1 MWTTGVTVVI
11 ISMISDD
18 CDSDVRSPMMADC
31 CIIIDDERDRQIF
44 TYLFPTDHTKAYKTK
59 PQCPQ
64 PTKTT
69 KIHTF
74 SRNLA
79 ISQFHDRNR
88 RWWWPIDASSPMMS
102 VTDGRR
108 RQRTNIIDLWEV
120 LYAKGPKG
128 QTDQH
133 EVFRDQTLFVPVKT
147 VSCSTQTLVGE

>member
-18 CDSDVRSPMMADC
+18 CDSDVRSPMMADGSPMIADC

-44 TYLFPTDHTKAYKTK
+44 TYLFPTDHTKPYKTK

-102 VTDGRR
+102 VTLTDTDRR
-108 RQRTNIIDLWEV
+108 RQRTHIIDLWEV

-128 QTDQH
+128 QKW
-133 EVFRDQTLFVPVKT
+133 PVELT
-147 VSCSTQTLVGE
+147 GVLS